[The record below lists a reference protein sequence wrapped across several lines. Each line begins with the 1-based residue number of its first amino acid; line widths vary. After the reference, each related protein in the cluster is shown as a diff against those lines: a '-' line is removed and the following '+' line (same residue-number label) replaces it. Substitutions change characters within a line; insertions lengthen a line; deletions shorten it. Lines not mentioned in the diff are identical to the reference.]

1 MKALYSLSIS
11 SVLLYP
17 VAMAEPLMPESA
29 LTICTSPYLR
39 VQQELLTLHRE
50 LGVCLQGVQDKESAD
65 KVAESIKSLTARLLI
80 LQEQERK
87 LPAPPD
93 YVAALIEK
101 NKGHV
106 NYKELIDQGIG
117 KALDLCICQDPPC
130 YGSTALAEALTELLH
145 RLSGGL

>member
-1 MKALYSLSIS
+1 MKALYRLSIS

-17 VAMAEPLMPESA
+17 VAMAEPQVPESA
-29 LTICTSPYLR
+29 LTICTAPYLR

-65 KVAESIKSLTARLLI
+65 KVAESVKSLTARLLI

-87 LPAPPD
+87 LPAPPA
-93 YVAALIEK
+93 YIAASIEQ
-101 NKGHV
+101 NRAQV
-106 NYKELIDQGIG
+106 NYKELIEQGVG
-117 KALDLCICQDPPC
+117 KAIDLCICQDPPC